1 MLRLLLLRHAKA
13 AQDSGEGDFAR
24 ALTPRGRSDAVKMGR
39 VLDTHAYIPNL
50 VLCSSAAR
58 TAETF
63 EMLSPELAKPP
74 RVEFLKSFYLASP
87 RKIFDVLRNAPN
99 DANAIMA
106 VGHNPGME
114 ELAER
119 LARKPQTKSETKY
132 RESLREK
139 FPTCA
144 LAVLD
149 FDVAEWSKIEPAS
162 AALTDF
168 LRPKDLS
175 D

>member
-13 AQDSGEGDFAR
+13 VQDSGEGDYAR
-24 ALTPRGRSDAVKMGR
+24 ALTPRGRADAVKMGR
-39 VLDTHAYIPNL
+39 ALDTHAYIPDL
-50 VLCSSAAR
+50 VLCSPAKR
-58 TAETF
+58 TAETL
-63 EMLSPELAKPP
+63 ELLVPELAKAP
-74 RVEFLKSFYLASP
+74 RVEFLKSLYLASP
-87 RKIFDVLRNAPN
+87 RKIFDAVCETLP
-99 DANAIMA
+99 DVKTVMA

-114 ELAER
+114 DLADR
-119 LARKPQTKSETKY
+119 LTRKPQSKAEVARRET
-132 RESLREK
+132 LREK

-149 FDVAEWSKIEPAS
+149 FDAAKWSEVEPGTG
-162 AALTDF
+162 ALSDF